1 MRKKKMSKHP
11 LPNQEVISHIE
22 EERKRIARDIHDG
35 PAQNLANIV
44 FRMEFLEQLLKKG
57 AVLPAQEELQVLKEI
72 VKRSLREIK
81 DFIFNIRPMSLDDL
95 GLIPALK
102 KHTEKYEREFGIKTN
117 FIIIGEENKVEKEIE
132 VGIFRIIQEALNN
145 ITKHSQAKEAS
156 ILLNF
161 EDSHLNI
168 NITDDGC
175 GFNIQEVDAGQKK
188 NLGLLSMKERVEVL
202 GGVFQIN
209 SGMGK
214 GTQIILKIPL

>member
-1 MRKKKMSKHP
+1 MNKHL

-57 AVLPAQEELQVLKEI
+57 ATLSAQEELQELKEI

-102 KHTEKYEREFGIKTN
+102 KHTEKYEKEFGIKTN
-117 FIIIGEENKVEKEIE
+117 FIIIGEERQSEKETE

-145 ITKHSQAKEAS
+145 IAQHSKTKEGN
-156 ILLNF
+156 ILLDF
-161 EDSHLNI
+161 EDNYLNI
-168 NITDDGC
+168 NITDNGC
-175 GFNIQEVDAGQKK
+175 GFNIQEVDVGKKK
-188 NLGLLSMKERVEVL
+188 NLGLLSMKERAEVL

-209 SGMGK
+209 SEVGR
-214 GTQIILKIPL
+214 GTHITFKIPF